1 MIYITLGSQK
11 FQFNR
16 LLIVVDRLVAEG
28 KITDEVFAQTGYS
41 DYLPKHYQYKP
52 VLDRDE
58 YAQMMEKADIVITHG
73 GTGAIIGAVKKGKKV
88 IAVPRLAK
96 YREHVDNHQLQ
107 CIGEFKEMN
116 LICAC
121 YDCDDLKAALRYVR
135 APSTPNTSSLSRTVL
150 PSAPAR
156 PFTPVP
162 WALRIPQPGS
172 ASILRLRCRK
182 ICRRLSPSGKT
193 TWLLNN

>member
-52 VLDRDE
+52 FLDRDE

-107 CIGEFKEMN
+107 CIGEFKDLN

-121 YDCDDLKAALRYVR
+121 YDCDNLEAALNYVR
-135 APSTPNTSSLSRTVL
+135 RKNFNRYQSNTT
-150 PSAPAR
+150 
-156 PFTPVP
+156 
-162 WALRIPQPGS
+162 RIID
-172 ASILRLRCRK
+172 SIDEFINGR
-182 ICRRLSPSGKT
+182 
-193 TWLLNN
+193 